1 MNGETVCRYREINE
15 DYTDCIE
22 KDNAYLFAVADGLG
36 GHGKGEIAS
45 KLAVETS
52 LKTFDE
58 NNLSN
63 EEFLRECIEKS
74 QENLLHEQ
82 EKIGKKDEIKTTL
95 ALVVIDNNSVRWA
108 HVGDSRIYL
117 FRNKKVFV
125 QTKDH
130 SVPQMLVTM
139 GKIKEKDIRNHED
152 RNRLLKVLGNSDSE
166 QKLKYEISENYELNS
181 GDSILMCTDGFW
193 ELINEKQMIKFISSP
208 EEWMKK
214 MEKVIWKNGRK
225 RNMDNFS
232 AIAIRVE

>member
-1 MNGETVCRYREINE
+1 M
-15 DYTDCIE
+15 
-22 KDNAYLFAVADGLG
+22 
-36 GHGKGEIAS
+36 
-45 KLAVETS
+45 AVETS